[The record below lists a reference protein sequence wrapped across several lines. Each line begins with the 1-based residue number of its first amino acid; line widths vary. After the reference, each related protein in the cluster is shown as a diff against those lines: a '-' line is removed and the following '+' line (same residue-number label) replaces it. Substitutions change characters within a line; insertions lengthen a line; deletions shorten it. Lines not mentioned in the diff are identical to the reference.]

1 MKIIFSWEETAGAIS
16 PHCAS
21 NTVNMDGINLVS
33 CLLMDDGGIPYL
45 QSIPW
50 IQEGI
55 ARVEMILSG
64 KAESS
69 SWDRE
74 AWGALMTI
82 DEARIYSLH
91 DEDYFESLTL
101 QQLKNA
107 LVSWKSFVELKPD
120 FGEKKIIE
128 L

>member
-1 MKIIFSWEETAGAIS
+1 L
-16 PHCAS
+16 
-21 NTVNMDGINLVS
+21 N
-33 CLLMDDGGIPYL
+33 
-45 QSIPW
+45 W

-55 ARVEMILSG
+55 SRVEMILSG
-64 KAESS
+64 KAESL

-74 AWGALMTI
+74 AWGVSMTI

-107 LVSWKSFVELKPD
+107 LVLWKNFVELEPEYS
-120 FGEKKIIE
+120 GEQKNIE

>member
-1 MKIIFSWEETAGAIS
+1 MKVTFSWESASGTIS

-21 NTVNMDGINLVS
+21 ETVNKDGINLVS

-50 IQEGI
+50 IREGI

-74 AWGALMTI
+74 AWGVSMTI
-82 DEARIYSLH
+82 DEARIYSLQ
-91 DEDYFESLTL
+91 DEDYFESFTL

-120 FGEKKIIE
+120 AGEWKDIE